1 MGIGE
6 IEIDK
11 EIVSIFFFCFL
22 VFVFLFGGAKS
33 KQTARIERESLI
45 E

>member
-11 EIVSIFFFCFL
+11 EIVSIFFVCF
-22 VFVFLFGGAKS
+22 VFVFLFGWGKS
-33 KQTARIERESLI
+33 KQTGRRVRA
-45 E
+45 